1 MKCSVKGCSNE
12 SNEADFKGIFCAAC
26 AYTYEGFIAREITHG
41 TSVLNEILR
50 ETIVNV
56 IAEKTEV
63 SKNQKE
69 SPKTQ
74 KTLKKGKK

>member
-50 ETIVNV
+50 EVIVNV
-56 IAEKTEV
+56 IAEKNSEN
-63 SKNQKE
+63 SKKR
-69 SPKTQ
+69 
-74 KTLKKGKK
+74 